1 MEMHVPSEGQKA
13 EADGIDF
20 DANDH
25 EVEQPPSPSM
35 VKQHDSPFRQKEKL

>member
-25 EVEQPPSPSM
+25 EEQPPSPSM
-35 VKQHDSPFRQKEKL
+35 VKQHDSPFHQKEKL